1 MLAAFTLRK
10 SQPRANLQSEHH
22 TLDLFMTLDLIYRY
36 INNNIYQILDQAKV
50 VNLTCQVYYAYTVPL
65 KSFPQGHLTT
75 KITFN
80 DWVKTDLKI
89 NPNKQIRK

>member
-50 VNLTCQVYYAYTVPL
+50 VNLTCQVYYAYSP
-65 KSFPQGHLTT
+65 F
-75 KITFN
+75 KIISPRAFN
-80 DWVKTDLKI
+80 
-89 NPNKQIRK
+89 NKNYI